1 MHEFRFGFIACG
13 NMQSILIRA
22 LLNGENAPDVSRIC
36 IYEPNDEN
44 IQPFLDLGIRRVR
57 DYDDLIER
65 SDIIFIGVKPQI
77 LPKVISSVDA
87 DAIGPDKVFVS
98 IVAGVTASYLEHA
111 LGDRCSV
118 IRVMPNTPM
127 LLGKGAIAIG
137 SAPRVPS
144 DIFDLVC
151 DLFASCGLC
160 RVVDES
166 LLNVSTALNGSGP
179 AYFYRICAEMAKF
192 GEEQGMSFEDAL
204 ALSIQTMAGAAEM
217 LRSSGKSPEELCRM
231 VMSPGGTTVAAM
243 DAFTASGLD
252 EALCDGMRACLR
264 RAKELAV

>member
-1 MHEFRFGFIACG
+1 MQHMNFGFIACG

-22 LLNGENAPDVSRIC
+22 LLSRKDAPDVSNIC
-36 IYEPNDEN
+36 IYEPSDEN
-44 IQPFLDLGIRRVR
+44 IQPFLELGIRRVF

-77 LPKVISSVDA
+77 LPKVLTSIDVEAVSS
-87 DAIGPDKVFVS
+87 DKVFVS

-127 LLGKGAIAIG
+127 LIGQGAIAIG
-137 SAPRVPS
+137 SAPRVPG
-144 DIFDLVC
+144 DIFQFVC
-151 DLFASCGLC
+151 DLFASCGQC
-160 RVVDES
+160 RVVSES
-166 LLNVSTALNGSGP
+166 LLNVATSLNGSGP
-179 AYFYRICAEMAKF
+179 AYFYRLCADMAKF
-192 GEEQGMSFEDAL
+192 GEENGMAADDAL

-217 LRSSGKSPEELCRM
+217 LRTSGMSPEELCRM

-243 DAFTASGLD
+243 NAFTDAGLDDAFKA
-252 EALCDGMRACLR
+252 GMLACLR
-264 RAKELAV
+264 RAEELAV